1 MANKSKGLGRG
12 LVSLMGDP
20 EPQQA
25 ETNIS
30 VNDIDINKEQPRK
43 HFDDDKISELSES
56 IKIHGV
62 LQPLLLKK
70 TGDRYQII
78 AGERRF
84 RAARMAGLKS
94 VPAVIRDF
102 DEKQALEVAIIE
114 NIQREDLNP
123 IEEAKAIKLLIDEY
137 SLTQDEVA
145 ERLSYSRSAVANLLR
160 LLALPSCVEEYVIS
174 GKLTAGHARALLPL
188 KDDEL
193 ITQNAQKVMELS
205 MSVRQTEALVKSMLE
220 AKQQPE
226 KKEKNSAQFTY
237 AEKELGVAL
246 ETKVSISGSESRGAI
261 KIEFYSAEQL
271 QALFDMLKTLENN

>member
-1 MANKSKGLGRG
+1 MASKSKGLGRG

-160 LLALPSCVEEYVIS
+160 LLALPSCVEEDVIA
-174 GKLTAGHARALLPL
+174 GRLTAGHARALLPL
-188 KDDEL
+188 KDDAM
-193 ITQNAQKVMELS
+193 ITENAQKVITSSL
-205 MSVRQTEALVKSMLE
+205 SVRQTEALVKSILE
-220 AKQQPE
+220 ARPEGE
-226 KKEKNSAQFTY
+226 KKEKETPKFSY

-246 ETKVSISGSESRGAI
+246 ETKVSISGNESRGAI
-261 KIEFYSAEQL
+261 KIEFYSADQL